1 MPGFRGNP
9 LSWKTLFYHAP
20 LPLSGVSMIG
30 LNYEELEL
38 LGEIDDYRMR
48 AMRRSRRGRRAR
60 RRMGL
65 FV

>member
-1 MPGFRGNP
+1 
-9 LSWKTLFYHAP
+9 
-20 LPLSGVSMIG
+20 MIG